1 MPPTAVI
8 PDRVVRHRLA
18 GEDVVRYALV
28 VAFAIVL
35 YLFVLYPLL
44 HVIWRSLLD
53 PAGGFVGLAN
63 YRRYFGTPAIAAS
76 IWNSL
81 AVSLVSMGLTV
92 ALAFGY
98 AYGLTRTLMRWRGLF
113 RIVAMLPLFAPSLV
127 QALAFIYVFGNNG
140 IFTRTTG
147 YHGGIYGPTGI
158 VAAEVFYCFPHALL
172 ILMAALSATD
182 ARLYDAARTLGA
194 SPLKTFL
201 TVTLP
206 GVKFG
211 LVSACFVV
219 FTLVITDFGAPKA
232 IGGKFSVM
240 ATEIYN
246 QVSGQQ
252 NFTMGATVSV
262 VLLIPAVIAFL
273 VDRLVQRRRY
283 ALVTSSAR
291 PLAPARRP
299 LADWAAFGYC
309 ALIAGAIAGMYWLSV
324 LSVARWPYNFT
335 PTLRHYRFDTV
346 GGYTPLW
353 NSVYVAGLTALVG
366 TVLTFVGAYVVEKCR
381 TRNSLLTC
389 VSSARVIRAW
399 CCGVHLHVQQGRQ
412 PAQRPLARS
421 HPDHL
426 ERHPL
431 LPCRSHR
438 HDLAQADGRRVRE
451 RLGLA
456 GRAVLPDVLAG
467 HGADRPAVH
476 RRDQHVLLPQRDGDA
491 LGGGLPGGAR
501 HGAGRGRGAPDGRR
515 GRHRAGRRHVGVH
528 HRHRPDGARGVLG
541 PDAGREPAHPGLARD
556 SRKFYATKGVMN
568 SILVNIDAYRGRFF
582 EVLQETERTQ
592 TAVMTIAPAATV
604 APRRPTRAT
613 RWSSWWRAGRS
624 RRLNARSPCGR
635 VRADPGGRAAPRAEP
650 GLAAALPPHRLR
662 APGLLAM
669 TVAGK
674 TALVTGAAR
683 GIGLAIATR
692 LAGDGARVALL
703 DQDADAV
710 ETAARAIGRGA
721 LALAGDV
728 TRAEDVNSAV
738 GRVESAWG
746 RLDVLVNNAG
756 ITGRS
761 FPIWELSDEDWQ
773 RVIDVDLTSVFLCC
787 RAAVKVMLRQGAGR
801 IVNIASIAGK
811 EGNPTLVPYSAA
823 KAGIIGLTTAL
834 AKEVA
839 TRGIFV
845 NAVAPAVIG
854 TELLK
859 QMEQSTV
866 DLLVSKIPMGRVGR
880 PEEVAALVA
889 WLASDECSF
898 STGAVYDL
906 SGGRATY

>member
-81 AVSLVSMGLTV
+81 AVSLVSMVITV

-147 YHGGIYGPTGI
+147 YNVGIYGPTGI

-201 TVTLP
+201 TVTVP

-273 VDRLVQRRRY
+273 VDRVVQRRRY

-291 PLAPARRP
+291 PLEPARRP
-299 LADWAAFGYC
+299 IADWAAFGYC
-309 ALIAGAIAGMYWLSV
+309 ALIAGAIAGMYLAIAVYS
-324 LSVARWPYNFT
+324 LVARWPYNFT

-346 GGYTPLW
+346 GGYAPLW

-381 TRNSLLTC
+381 TRGNSLLYLLAVLP
-389 VSSARVIRAW
+389 VSIPGMV
-399 CCGVHLHVQQGRQ
+399 
-412 PAQRPLARS
+412 
-421 HPDHL
+421 
-426 ERHPL
+426 
-431 LPCRSHR
+431 
-438 HDLAQADGRRVRE
+438 
-451 RLGLA
+451 LGLA
-456 GRAVLPDVLAG
+456 YIFTFNKADSPLNVLYG
-467 HGADRPAVH
+467 
-476 RRDQHVLLPQRDGDA
+476 
-491 LGGGLPGGAR
+491 
-501 HGAGRGRGAPDGRR
+501 
-515 GRHRAGRRHVGVH
+515 
-528 HRHRPDGARGVLG
+528 
-541 PDAGREPAHPGLARD
+541 
-556 SRKFYATKGVMN
+556 T
-568 SILVNIDAYRGRFF
+568 
-582 EVLQETERTQ
+582 
-592 TAVMTIAPAATV
+592 
-604 APRRPTRAT
+604 
-613 RWSSWWRAGRS
+613 
-624 RRLNARSPCGR
+624 
-635 VRADPGGRAAPRAEP
+635 
-650 GLAAALPPHRLR
+650 
-662 APGLLAM
+662 
-669 TVAGK
+669 
-674 TALVTGAAR
+674 
-683 GIGLAIATR
+683 LAILIISNVIHYFTVGF
-692 LAGDGARVALL
+692 L
-703 DQDADAV
+703 
-710 ETAARAIGRGA
+710 TA
-721 LALAGDV
+721 
-728 TRAEDVNSAV
+728 
-738 GRVESAWG
+738 
-746 RLDVLVNNAG
+746 
-756 ITGRS
+756 
-761 FPIWELSDEDWQ
+761 
-773 RVIDVDLTSVFLCC
+773 
-787 RAAVKVMLRQGAGR
+787 
-801 IVNIASIAGK
+801 
-811 EGNPTLVPYSAA
+811 
-823 KAGIIGLTTAL
+823 TTAL
-834 AKEVA
+834 RQMDAEFENVSA
-839 TRGIFV
+839 SLGVPFYRTFWRVTVPIALPSIVGISMYFFL
-845 NAVAPAVIG
+845 NAMVTLSAVVFLVAPG
-854 TELLK
+854 TELAAVAVLLMDDAGDAA
-859 QMEQSTV
+859 QAAAMSVCIIAIGLMVRVAYWALMRGVSRRTQAWRETRESST
-866 DLLVSKIPMGRVGR
+866 
-880 PEEVAALVA
+880 
-889 WLASDECSF
+889 LAERKGS
-898 STGAVYDL
+898 
-906 SGGRATY
+906 

>member
-35 YLFVLYPLL
+35 YVFVLYPLL

-81 AVSLVSMGLTV
+81 AVSLVSMGITV

-98 AYGLTRTLMRWRGLF
+98 AYGLTRTLMRWRGLL

-147 YHGGIYGPTGI
+147 YNVGIYGPTGI

-309 ALIAGAIAGMYWLSV
+309 ALIAGAIAGMYLAIAVYS
-324 LSVARWPYNFT
+324 LVARWPYNFT

-346 GGYTPLW
+346 GGYAPLW

-381 TRNSLLTC
+381 TRGNSLLYLLSVLP
-389 VSSARVIRAW
+389 VSIPGMV
-399 CCGVHLHVQQGRQ
+399 
-412 PAQRPLARS
+412 
-421 HPDHL
+421 
-426 ERHPL
+426 
-431 LPCRSHR
+431 
-438 HDLAQADGRRVRE
+438 
-451 RLGLA
+451 LGLA
-456 GRAVLPDVLAG
+456 YIFTFNKGDSPLNVLYGTLAILIISNVIHYFTVGFLTATTALRQMDAEFENVSASLGVPFYRTFWRVTVPIALPSIVGISMYFFLNAMVTLSAVVFLVAPGTELAAVAVLLMD
-467 HGADRPAVH
+467 
-476 RRDQHVLLPQRDGDA
+476 
-491 LGGGLPGGAR
+491 
-501 HGAGRGRGAPDGRR
+501 
-515 GRHRAGRRHVGVH
+515 
-528 HRHRPDGARGVLG
+528 
-541 PDAGREPAHPGLARD
+541 DAGD
-556 SRKFYATKGVMN
+556 
-568 SILVNIDAYRGRFF
+568 
-582 EVLQETERTQ
+582 
-592 TAVMTIAPAATV
+592 TAQ
-604 APRRPTRAT
+604 
-613 RWSSWWRAGRS
+613 
-624 RRLNARSPCGR
+624 
-635 VRADPGGRAAPRAEP
+635 
-650 GLAAALPPHRLR
+650 AAA
-662 APGLLAM
+662 M
-669 TVAGK
+669 SVC
-674 TALVTGAAR
+674 
-683 GIGLAIATR
+683 IIA
-692 LAGDGARVALL
+692 
-703 DQDADAV
+703 
-710 ETAARAIGRGA
+710 
-721 LALAGDV
+721 
-728 TRAEDVNSAV
+728 
-738 GRVESAWG
+738 
-746 RLDVLVNNAG
+746 
-756 ITGRS
+756 
-761 FPIWELSDEDWQ
+761 
-773 RVIDVDLTSVFLCC
+773 
-787 RAAVKVMLRQGAGR
+787 
-801 IVNIASIAGK
+801 
-811 EGNPTLVPYSAA
+811 
-823 KAGIIGLTTAL
+823 IGLTVRVAYWAL
-834 AKEVA
+834 MRGVSRRTQAWRE
-839 TRGIFV
+839 TR
-845 NAVAPAVIG
+845 
-854 TELLK
+854 ES
-859 QMEQSTV
+859 ST
-866 DLLVSKIPMGRVGR
+866 LQRGS
-880 PEEVAALVA
+880 
-889 WLASDECSF
+889 
-898 STGAVYDL
+898 
-906 SGGRATY
+906 

>member
-81 AVSLVSMGLTV
+81 AVSLVSMVITV

-147 YHGGIYGPTGI
+147 YNVGIYGPTGI

-201 TVTLP
+201 TVTVP

-273 VDRLVQRRRY
+273 VDRVVQRRRY

-291 PLAPARRP
+291 PLEPARRP
-299 LADWAAFGYC
+299 IADWAAFGYC
-309 ALIAGAIAGMYWLSV
+309 ALIAGAIAGMYLAIAVYS
-324 LSVARWPYNFT
+324 LVARWPYNFT

-346 GGYTPLW
+346 GGYAPLW

-381 TRNSLLTC
+381 TRGNSLLYLLSVLP
-389 VSSARVIRAW
+389 VSIPGMV
-399 CCGVHLHVQQGRQ
+399 
-412 PAQRPLARS
+412 
-421 HPDHL
+421 
-426 ERHPL
+426 
-431 LPCRSHR
+431 
-438 HDLAQADGRRVRE
+438 
-451 RLGLA
+451 LGLA
-456 GRAVLPDVLAG
+456 YIFTFNKADSPLNVLYGTLAILIISNVIHYFTVGFLTATTALRQMDAEFENVSASLGVPFYRTFWRVTVPIALPSIVGISMYFFLNAMVTLSAVVFLVAPGTELAAVAVLLMDDA
-467 HGADRPAVH
+467 
-476 RRDQHVLLPQRDGDA
+476 GDA
-491 LGGGLPGGAR
+491 A
-501 HGAGRGRGAPDGRR
+501 
-515 GRHRAGRRHVGVH
+515 
-528 HRHRPDGARGVLG
+528 
-541 PDAGREPAHPGLARD
+541 
-556 SRKFYATKGVMN
+556 
-568 SILVNIDAYRGRFF
+568 
-582 EVLQETERTQ
+582 Q
-592 TAVMTIAPAATV
+592 
-604 APRRPTRAT
+604 
-613 RWSSWWRAGRS
+613 
-624 RRLNARSPCGR
+624 
-635 VRADPGGRAAPRAEP
+635 
-650 GLAAALPPHRLR
+650 AAA
-662 APGLLAM
+662 M
-669 TVAGK
+669 SVC
-674 TALVTGAAR
+674 
-683 GIGLAIATR
+683 IIA
-692 LAGDGARVALL
+692 
-703 DQDADAV
+703 
-710 ETAARAIGRGA
+710 
-721 LALAGDV
+721 
-728 TRAEDVNSAV
+728 
-738 GRVESAWG
+738 
-746 RLDVLVNNAG
+746 
-756 ITGRS
+756 
-761 FPIWELSDEDWQ
+761 
-773 RVIDVDLTSVFLCC
+773 
-787 RAAVKVMLRQGAGR
+787 
-801 IVNIASIAGK
+801 
-811 EGNPTLVPYSAA
+811 
-823 KAGIIGLTTAL
+823 IGLTVRVAYWAL
-834 AKEVA
+834 MRGVSRRTQAWRE
-839 TRGIFV
+839 TR
-845 NAVAPAVIG
+845 
-854 TELLK
+854 ES
-859 QMEQSTV
+859 ST
-866 DLLVSKIPMGRVGR
+866 
-880 PEEVAALVA
+880 
-889 WLASDECSF
+889 LAERKGS
-898 STGAVYDL
+898 
-906 SGGRATY
+906 